1 MSTHAPHASHGLPA
15 NSPSVSRQTRT
26 LIISSG
32 DVAGLLAIAAIE
44 QSLGLAQI
52 AVGDA
57 AMVFPGPMP
66 EDQVD
71 RRLRALREQAACFG
85 LPIAERSL
93 TLTGMLGFTPGELE
107 SLILLDAQA
116 YARRANFDEVV
127 WAIHASQRSISTSA
141 RDSGSLQSNATP
153 SASPPPLAHDTD
165 RASQTITRSLLV
177 ERLAAL
183 DAGPH
188 PVQLR
193 APYAD
198 LTDRQ
203 LADLMIDMDLPVW
216 TCWWWG
222 ATNDQPHA
230 HQELTRWTTL
240 LRDTGWGGAGRPT
253 PAEAAVT

>member
-1 MSTHAPHASHGLPA
+1 MPTPPSHGVPA
-15 NSPSVSRQTRT
+15 QSASSPRQART
-26 LIISSG
+26 LIVSSG
-32 DVAGLLAIAAIE
+32 DAAGLLAIAAIE

-66 EDQVD
+66 EEQAD

-107 SLILLDAQA
+107 TLILLDALA

-127 WAIHASQRSISTSA
+127 WAIHAGQR
-141 RDSGSLQSNATP
+141 ATP
-153 SASPPPLAHDTD
+153 NRDVASNNSSLFAVPDTD

-203 LADLMIDMDLPVW
+203 LADLVIDMDLPVW

-222 ATNDQPHA
+222 ATNDQPQA
-230 HQELTRWTTL
+230 HQELTHWTTL
-240 LRDTGWGGAGRPT
+240 LRDTGWAGRT
-253 PAEAAVT
+253 IPAEAAAR